1 MNLHFLFFYP
11 IFILFLTIFSLNILI
26 GFLNKKGVLDFP
38 QKRSNHSKPKPKCA
52 GIIIVPIIIVSIFF
66 FINLDLIKSE
76 PWKYIC
82 YFTIVLFLT
91 SFLDDIFNL
100 PSSLRLLIQIISIT
114 LVLQFFDTYIN
125 EFMEK
130 TFSQLN
136 LFHKNELLKLIIKIL
151 LIIMWLWITN
161 LFNFMDGI
169 DGISASQL
177 ITFSLG
183 IIILS
188 LNSEMLLEF
197 KYLGLIFFSSI
208 LGFLYWNQPPA
219 KIFLGDC
226 GSIPIGFLIGG
237 ICILSL
243 LKLNNFIPTMILLL
257 YYILDSS
264 LTLANRILQKKNI
277 FKAHSEHFYQKKVR
291 SGWSHQ
297 QVLLKITTVNSILII
312 FALLY
317 TNNKIPILICSILI
331 VLSLLFWLSKK
342 KT

>member
-1 MNLHFLFFYP
+1 MNLYYLFFYP
-11 IFILFLTIFSLNILI
+11 IFILFLTIFSLKILI
-26 GFLNKKGVLDFP
+26 NFLNKRNILDIP
-38 QKRSNHSKPKPKCA
+38 QRRSNHNIPKPKCA
-52 GIIIVPIIIVSIFF
+52 GLIIVPIIIVSIFF

-82 YFTIVLFLT
+82 YFTFVLFLT

-114 LVLQFFDTYIN
+114 SVLQFFDANIN
-125 EFMEK
+125 EFIEK

-136 LFHKNELLKLIIKIL
+136 LFHKKELLKVMIEIL
-151 LIIMWLWITN
+151 LIIIWLWITN

-177 ITFSLG
+177 ITFSVG

-188 LNSEMLLEF
+188 LNSELLLEF

-243 LKLNNFIPTMILLL
+243 LKLNNFIPTIILLL

-264 LTLANRILQKKNI
+264 LTLVNRIFQKKNI
-277 FKAHSEHFYQKKVR
+277 LEAHSEHFYQKKVR
-291 SGWSHQ
+291 NGWSHK

-317 TNNKIPILICSILI
+317 ANNKLPILICSILI
-331 VLSLLFWLSKK
+331 VLSLLFWLNKK

>member
-1 MNLHFLFFYP
+1 MNLSYLFFYP
-11 IFILFLTIFSLNILI
+11 IFILFLTIFSLKILI
-26 GFLNKKGVLDFP
+26 NFLNKRNILDIP
-38 QKRSNHSKPKPKCA
+38 QKRSNHNIPKPKCA
-52 GIIIVPIIIVSIFF
+52 GLIIVPIIIVSIFF

-264 LTLANRILQKKNI
+264 LTLANRILQKKKYI
-277 FKAHSEHFYQKKVR
+277 
-291 SGWSHQ
+291 
-297 QVLLKITTVNSILII
+297 
-312 FALLY
+312 
-317 TNNKIPILICSILI
+317 
-331 VLSLLFWLSKK
+331 
-342 KT
+342 